1 MKILVIEDAHH
12 LRRYITR
19 GLKNAGYAVETAADG
34 EEGLWLAED
43 MYIDV
48 IVLDLMLPKLDGISL
63 LQRLRDQGNK
73 THVLILSA
81 KTTVDDRIHGLQEG
95 ADDYL
100 TKPFALEEL
109 IARVQ
114 ALIRRKYE
122 VKTNKISIGELS
134 IDMVKR
140 VASLQETVVDLRP
153 REYALLEYMAIR
165 KGHAISRAEIEGHV
179 YDGQKEVF
187 SNVVDSSI
195 CILRKKLDSPGQLSY
210 IRTLHRQ
217 GYVLNDPSHED

>member
-34 EEGLWLAED
+34 EEGIWLAED
-43 MYIDV
+43 IYNDV
-48 IVLDLMLPKLDGISL
+48 IVLDLMLPKLDGINL
-63 LQRLRDQGNK
+63 LRRLRDQGNK

-81 KTTVDDRIHGLQEG
+81 KTAVDDRIHGLQQG

-114 ALIRRKYE
+114 ALIRRKYD
-122 VKTNKISIGELS
+122 VKTNELS
-134 IDMVKR
+134 IGDLSIDTVRR
-140 VASLQETVVDLRP
+140 VAILQDTVLDLRP

-165 KGHAISRAEIEGHV
+165 KGQAISRAEIEGHV
-179 YDGQKEVF
+179 YDGKKEVF

-195 CILRKKLDSPGQLSY
+195 CILRRKLDSPGQFSY
-210 IRTLHRQ
+210 IKTLHRL
-217 GYVLNDPSHED
+217 GYVLNDPSHEN